1 MNVLHKGLLMQ
12 DWVFR
17 LGYIPFIRC
26 RNDFMIF
33 FCFKIDITSSCEKL
47 KKMLVL
53 MYVLRHILKDI
64 TDDIQT
70 LLFVGNII
78 LT

>member
-1 MNVLHKGLLMQ
+1 
-12 DWVFR
+12 
-17 LGYIPFIRC
+17 
-26 RNDFMIF
+26 
-33 FCFKIDITSSCEKL
+33 
-47 KKMLVL
+47 

-78 LT
+78 LTLEIVVGVAKKKLEHVQPIQA